1 MKTMNNI
8 IIESKFQWLQ
18 KSFVFTLVV
27 ISLLGLESCEKS
39 FLDVVPD
46 NVATIDQAFT
56 LRNEAEKYLYTCYS
70 YLPKNGFHDFNI
82 GLLSGDELWIPP
94 RNLSFYSAAHFIARG
109 EQRSFD
115 PFMDVWEGTN
125 WGGGPSNLYPLWDG
139 IRHCNLFLD
148 NLEDRSKVQDLTEAE
163 RLRWIAEA
171 KFLKAYYHYYLMRM
185 YGPIPIMDN
194 TIPVD
199 APENELF
206 VSREPV
212 DDVVNF
218 VVALLD
224 EANENLPSFIQDTQ
238 NELGRITKS
247 IAKALK
253 ADILLTA
260 ASPLFNGN
268 TDMAGLRGQDGI
280 VLFNQTY
287 NADKWQIAANAA
299 KEAIDVAE
307 GVGGHSLYT
316 FTGGAFAISD
326 TTRLKLSISQALCDR
341 TSSEVIWRNTQSLTS
356 GTQQRC
362 AWPIN
367 AEQADWTA
375 AKVLAPT
382 LKMAKLFY
390 TKNGVPID
398 EDKTLDF
405 TKIDSIRV
413 AGPDEALDIDEGY
426 RTSIL
431 NFNREPRFYADLAF
445 DGAIYYLESSGA
457 NEKTYHLEAKYTD
470 YAGSNDIFNYN
481 ITGYYLKK
489 LVDYRYNYTTF
500 ASYRAYAW
508 PEMRL
513 AELYLDYAEALN
525 EAQGPVE
532 EVFTYLDKIRDRAGL
547 EGVKTSW
554 SQYSKNPAKYTTKE
568 GLRSIIRQERNIELA
583 FEGKRFWDIRR
594 WKTAAAE
601 LNQAIEGWN
610 YRGDD
615 EQSYYQKTTIYQQ
628 RFASPRDYFW
638 PIGETTILQNPSIE
652 QNLGW

>member
-1 MKTMNNI
+1 
-8 IIESKFQWLQ
+8 
-18 KSFVFTLVV
+18 
-27 ISLLGLESCEKS
+27 
-39 FLDVVPD
+39 
-46 NVATIDQAFT
+46 
-56 LRNEAEKYLYTCYS
+56 
-70 YLPKNGFHDFNI
+70 
-82 GLLSGDELWIPP
+82 
-94 RNLSFYSAAHFIARG
+94 
-109 EQRSFD
+109 
-115 PFMDVWEGTN
+115 
-125 WGGGPSNLYPLWDG
+125 
-139 IRHCNLFLD
+139 
-148 NLEDRSKVQDLTEAE
+148 
-163 RLRWIAEA
+163 
-171 KFLKAYYHYYLMRM
+171 
-185 YGPIPIMDN
+185 
-194 TIPVD
+194 
-199 APENELF
+199 
-206 VSREPV
+206 
-212 DDVVNF
+212 
-218 VVALLD
+218 
-224 EANENLPSFIQDTQ
+224 
-238 NELGRITKS
+238 
-247 IAKALK
+247 
-253 ADILLTA
+253 
-260 ASPLFNGN
+260 
-268 TDMAGLRGQDGI
+268 
-280 VLFNQTY
+280 
-287 NADKWQIAANAA
+287 
-299 KEAIDVAE
+299 
-307 GVGGHSLYT
+307 
-316 FTGGAFAISD
+316 
-326 TTRLKLSISQALCDR
+326 
-341 TSSEVIWRNTQSLTS
+341 
-356 GTQQRC
+356 
-362 AWPIN
+362 
-367 AEQADWTA
+367 
-375 AKVLAPT
+375 
-382 LKMAKLFY
+382 
-390 TKNGVPID
+390 VPID